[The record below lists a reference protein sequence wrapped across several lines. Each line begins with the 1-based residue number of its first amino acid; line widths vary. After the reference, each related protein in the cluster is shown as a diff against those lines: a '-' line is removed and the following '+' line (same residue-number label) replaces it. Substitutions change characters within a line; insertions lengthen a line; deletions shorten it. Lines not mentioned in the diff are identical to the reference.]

1 MIVAAI
7 CSQKKCLKLQMTS
20 LPKIMKRLNL
30 FLRLVVCPVHR
41 PSPARFRVSSF
52 KFQNRGFTLLEILI
66 ALFIFGVIVTTI
78 FGSFKFVFGSVD
90 AVEKGMT
97 DYDMAKDCFN
107 RMIGDLHSLHVAQT
121 PAYQPP
127 ENAEGQDPYRIVG
140 DVTFS
145 GESGFGRLRFTSL
158 AHVALGKDKRTGIA
172 EITYYAENQTDGSH
186 VIKRSD
192 RLDFAESNEDKRND
206 PILCE
211 NVRSLEFTF
220 INSEGEEGGIWDSDS
235 NDFDYATPRAIR
247 IKLTLGTGEYPH
259 TFETMV
265 VLPQYREAIESRR

>member
-1 MIVAAI
+1 MLII
-7 CSQKKCLKLQMTS
+7 IKS
-20 LPKIMKRLNL
+20 LHPLSRLAL
-30 FLRLVVCPVHR
+30 CDGHR
-41 PSPARFRVSSF
+41 PSPTQYQVSSF
-52 KFQNRGFTLLEILI
+52 KFPNRGFTLLEILI

-78 FGSFKFVFGSVD
+78 FGSFQFVFGSAD

-97 DYDMAKDCFN
+97 DYEMAKDCFN
-107 RMIGDLHSLHVAQT
+107 RIISDLQALHVSQT
-121 PAYQPP
+121 PAYRPP
-127 ENAEGQDPYRIVG
+127 EDAENQDPYRILG

-158 AHVALGKDKRTGIA
+158 AHVPLGKDKRMGIA
-172 EITYYAENQTDGSH
+172 EIIYYAEDQIDGSH

-192 RLDFAESNEDKRND
+192 RIDFTEPYEEINND
-206 PILCE
+206 PILCD

-220 INSEGEEGGIWDSDS
+220 IDSEGEEGNIWNSDS

-247 IKLTLGTGEYPH
+247 VKLTLGTGDNPH

-265 VLPQYREAIESRR
+265 VLSQYREAIETRR